1 MGQERVCGEAMG
13 CGLLLGH
20 QVVGD
25 VKEGSR
31 TSREKALACSSDE
44 EEEPVAIDFVAFGN
58 SSSSTFVHPCFALT
72 FLYSPLCVGLTFT
85 DWRNWNLQ
93 YFSMT
98 SCTYSIYYA

>member
-1 MGQERVCGEAMG
+1 MGQERVCGEAVG
-13 CGLLLGH
+13 GGLLLGR

-44 EEEPVAIDFVAFGN
+44 EEEPIAIDFVAFGN
-58 SSSSTFVHPCFALT
+58 SSSSTFLHPCFALT
-72 FLYSPLCVGLTFT
+72 FLSSPLCVGLTVT
-85 DWRNWNLQ
+85 DRRNWNLQ

>member
-31 TSREKALACSSDE
+31 ASREKALACSSDE
-44 EEEPVAIDFVAFGN
+44 EEEPIVVQALP
-58 SSSSTFVHPCFALT
+58 SSTHVLHLLF
-72 FLYSPLCVGLTFT
+72 SPLLSVLASQSQTGGIG
-85 DWRNWNLQ
+85 
-93 YFSMT
+93 
-98 SCTYSIYYA
+98 IYNIFP

>member
-1 MGQERVCGEAMG
+1 MGQERVCGEAVG
-13 CGLLLGH
+13 GGLLLGR

-31 TSREKALACSSDE
+31 TSREKALACGSVE
-44 EEEPVAIDFVAFGN
+44 EEEPIAVDFVAFGN
-58 SSSSTFVHPCFALT
+58 SSSSTFLHPCFALT
-72 FLYSPLCVGLTFT
+72 FLYSPLCVGLTVT

>member
-1 MGQERVCGEAMG
+1 MCGEAVG
-13 CGLLLGH
+13 GGLLLGR

-44 EEEPVAIDFVAFGN
+44 EEPIAVDFVAFGN
-58 SSSSTFVHPCFALT
+58 SSSSTFLHPCFALT
-72 FLYSPLCVGLTFT
+72 FLYSPLCVGLTVT
-85 DWRNWNLQ
+85 DRRNWNLQ

>member
-1 MGQERVCGEAMG
+1 MGQERVCSEAVG
-13 CGLLLGH
+13 GGLLLGR

-44 EEEPVAIDFVAFGN
+44 EEEPITVDFVAFGN
-58 SSSSTFVHPCFALT
+58 SSRSTFLHPCFALT
-72 FLYSPLCVGLTFT
+72 FLYSPLCVGLTVT

>member
-13 CGLLLGH
+13 GGLLLGH

-44 EEEPVAIDFVAFGN
+44 EEEPIAVDFVAFGN
-58 SSSSTFVHPCFALT
+58 ISSSTLLHPCFALT
-72 FLYSPLCVGLTFT
+72 FLYSPLCVGLTVT

>member
-1 MGQERVCGEAMG
+1 MWVCGEAVG
-13 CGLLLGH
+13 GGLLLGR

-44 EEEPVAIDFVAFGN
+44 EEEPIAVDFVAFGN
-58 SSSSTFVHPCFALT
+58 SSSSTFLHPCFILT
-72 FLYSPLCVGLTFT
+72 FLYSPLCVGLTVT
-85 DWRNWNLQ
+85 YRRNWNLQ

-98 SCTYSIYYA
+98 SCTYGIYYA